1 MRYTNFMRARSYHN
15 EIWQMSKQKTALVLS
30 AGGMFGAYQAGAW
43 QAIAEE
49 LQPDI
54 VVGASV
60 GALNG
65 YPIAADCPPRHL
77 IERWLDPESG
87 QTLSLYPKA
96 GWKNGWFDPVPL
108 RAQAERIIGDF
119 TPRIPFGLVLAQLP
133 LLHTVLVKHP
143 DVTAAHL
150 QATCSIPLF
159 LPSVW
164 IEGKRYLDGG
174 LLEKLPIWA
183 ALEMGATRIIAI
195 DSLPPVGRWWL
206 RAGTDFARL
215 FKPRRHYAKDLDLT
229 IVSPSEYLGDAND
242 AVFWKK
248 ENILRW
254 VDMGRRDA
262 AAALRH
268 PAVAV

>member
-1 MRYTNFMRARSYHN
+1 
-15 EIWQMSKQKTALVLS
+15 MSKQKTAVVLS

-65 YPIAADCPPRHL
+65 YPIAAGCPPQEL

-87 QTLSLYPKA
+87 QTLSLYPDA
-96 GWKNGWFDPVPL
+96 GWRNGWFDPAPL
-108 RAQAERIIGDF
+108 RGQAERIVREF
-119 TPRIPFGLVLAQLP
+119 TPRIPFGLVLVQLP
-133 LLHTVLVKHP
+133 LLHTVLVKYP
-143 DVTAAHL
+143 DITAAHL

-159 LPSVW
+159 LPSVR
-164 IEGKRYLDGG
+164 IEDKRYLDGG
-174 LLEKLPIWA
+174 LLEKLPLWA

-215 FKPRRHYAKDLDLT
+215 FKPRRRYPGDLDLT
-229 IVSPSEYLGDAND
+229 VVSPSGYLGDAND

-254 VDMGRRDA
+254 VEMGHRDT
-262 AAALRH
+262 AAALRDS
-268 PAVAV
+268 AVVV